1 MVPAVLRARG
11 LRLSELPRST
21 QVRPPIRPCRG
32 LRRPAHRVN
41 FDYKFTKL
49 SVATPVEGPLP
60 DFVESELE
68 ETTWGFVR

>member
-1 MVPAVLRARG
+1 M
-11 LRLSELPRST
+11 
-21 QVRPPIRPCRG
+21 
-32 LRRPAHRVN
+32 N